1 MGRHQYL
8 SQEEARNFDL
18 EIMGPECGFTT
29 EQVCPSHT
37 WLCLGEGT
45 HAHRTHAH
53 ASRQREARLM
63 ELAGLSVA
71 AAVAKVFPSKHKVLV
86 IAGPGNNGGDG
97 LVCARHLQ
105 LFGYR
110 PTIFY
115 PKRTD
120 KQLYRVT
127 IRTKA
132 LNSLL

>member
-29 EQVCPSHT
+29 EQ
-37 WLCLGEGT
+37 
-45 HAHRTHAH
+45 
-53 ASRQREARLM
+53 LM